1 MNKSILPATL
11 IAVILLTGAPVFA
24 EEIRVPI
31 GSQGSETA
39 EMPRRGI
46 DKTQVEATF
55 GTPNSKHGPAGDP
68 PIYYWE
74 YPSFTVYFESDY
86 VLHSVPKQITVSN

>member
-11 IAVILLTGAPVFA
+11 IAVALLAGASVFA

-31 GSQGSETA
+31 GSQGGEA
-39 EMPRRGI
+39 VEMPRRGM

-55 GTPNSKHGPAGDP
+55 GMPDSKNGPAGDP

-86 VLHSVPKQITVSN
+86 VLHSVSKQITVSK

>member
-1 MNKSILPATL
+1 MNKSILSATL
-11 IAVILLTGAPVFA
+11 IAVALLTGAPVFA

-31 GSQGSETA
+31 GSQGSEAA
-39 EMPRRGI
+39 EMPRHGMN
-46 DKTQVEATF
+46 KTQVEAAF
-55 GTPNSKHGPAGDP
+55 GAPDSRNGPTGDP

-86 VLHSVPKQITVSN
+86 VLHSVSKQITVSN